1 MVLRSFTWMIGQ
13 FYKKGNEYFGVF
25 NPVFLKFSF
34 LFVVLL
40 GNVVIFESIESAVER
55 REKKKKNFYEILL
68 RDISSLMDL
77 SLFVRLQILEGIEGL
92 YRFLLSVRWGPRSA
106 RLLFVLDVL
115 SADFSYIEGEVY
127 I

>member
-68 RDISSLMDL
+68 RDISSLMPKQGTLQLVSSAVVYD
-77 SLFVRLQILEGIEGL
+77 SKPQIYMGAQPAVSEDSDRLTHL
-92 YRFLLSVRWGPRSA
+92 
-106 RLLFVLDVL
+106 
-115 SADFSYIEGEVY
+115 
-127 I
+127 